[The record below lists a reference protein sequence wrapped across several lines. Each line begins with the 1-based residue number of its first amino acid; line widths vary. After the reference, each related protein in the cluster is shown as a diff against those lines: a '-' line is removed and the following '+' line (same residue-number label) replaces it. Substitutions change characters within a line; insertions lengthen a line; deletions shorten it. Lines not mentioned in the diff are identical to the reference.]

1 MNELQIFR
9 NETFGEL
16 RTLEVD
22 GEPWLVAADVCRA
35 LEISNPTDA
44 LKRLDDDERARFN
57 LGHPM
62 NDTNC
67 VNEPGLYSLVL
78 GSRKPEARLF
88 KRWITHEVIP
98 SIRKTGGYNLPR
110 DYPSALR
117 ALADAEEKRLAL
129 AAENEAQRQVIAD
142 FEPVRQYVDQI
153 LSSQGTLTTTQIAAD
168 YDLSARALNQIL
180 HEEGL
185 QHKVNKQWILYKQ
198 HMGLGYTQSKT
209 VHITHS
215 DGTPD
220 TKMNT
225 VWTQKGRLKIHE
237 ILTARGVSALMDRRN
252 SVSAR
257 RSTR

>member
-220 TKMNT
+220 TRMNT

>member
-9 NETFGEL
+9 NETFGEV
-16 RTLEVD
+16 RTLEVN
-22 GEPWLVAADVCRA
+22 GEPWLVAADVCKA

-44 LKRLDDDERARFN
+44 LKRLDDDEKARFN
-57 LGHPM
+57 LGLPGGS
-62 NDTNC
+62 TNC

-88 KRWITHEVIP
+88 KRWIAHDVIP
-98 SIRKTGGYNLPR
+98 SIRKTGGYNLPM

-185 QHKVNKQWILYKQ
+185 HHNQFHLLANQFLSELIQ
-198 HMGLGYTQSKT
+198 RT
-209 VHITHS
+209 VI
-215 DGTPD
+215 
-220 TKMNT
+220 
-225 VWTQKGRLKIHE
+225 I
-237 ILTARGVSALMDRRN
+237 
-252 SVSAR
+252 
-257 RSTR
+257 